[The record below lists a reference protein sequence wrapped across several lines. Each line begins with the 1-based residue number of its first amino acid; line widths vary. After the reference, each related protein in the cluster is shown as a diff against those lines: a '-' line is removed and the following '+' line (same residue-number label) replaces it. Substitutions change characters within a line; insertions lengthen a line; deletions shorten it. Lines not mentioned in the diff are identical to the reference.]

1 MPPRKASNKSTISV
15 QEGTEEFVTI
25 EVVKK
30 LLEEKESSIKAQ
42 FEAAIKGPYYSLAV
56 RRFQTVLRIGLRIF
70 LHFGGGLWLTNHD
83 MVMENHC
90 FFARFS
96 VFMHFHEGIAVL
108 EVAVSV

>member
-15 QEGTEEFVTI
+15 QEETEEFVTI

-42 FEAAIKGPYYSLAV
+42 FEAVIKGPYY
-56 RRFQTVLRIGLRIF
+56 RRFQTVLRVGLRIF
-70 LHFGGGLWLTNHD
+70 LHFRGGLRLTNHD
-83 MVMENHC
+83 TVMENHC

-96 VFMHFHEGIAVL
+96 VFMHFHERVAVL